1 LFQAELEE
9 PLKAHKGARK
19 IVQHPF
25 KEKKEERKGIKHKGG
40 KPEEDQKPARK
51 RRKKAPSS
59 TTGSDSGLATSPAR
73 EVSPEYEEV
82 CGSFWSNIEWSHHCH
97 CSHFG

>member
-1 LFQAELEE
+1 MEE

-40 KPEEDQKPARK
+40 KPEEEEDQKPARK

-73 EVSPEYEEV
+73 EVSPEYNEV
-82 CGSFWSNIEWSHHCH
+82 CVSFFCNNV
-97 CSHFG
+97 